1 MILAATVVTEEILKV
16 SNLTVQD
23 EYSFTIDEAIIATGI
38 SIDNRLAEILSLK
51 DDVVTINGV
60 EAINCE

>member
-23 EYSFTIDEAIIATGI
+23 EYSFTIDEAIIATGK